1 MLAERSAPSMNPL
14 KTLSSLI
21 PPKSCWASP
30 APQALPPQ
38 SGLVACPPV
47 GLSFEEVEQ
56 WQADLRQRLER
67 LRQNAEAN
75 QGHSEELIRQ
85 RRAWSY
91 SAGSSNATCR
101 PWQTR

>member
-1 MLAERSAPSMNPL
+1 M
-14 KTLSSLI
+14 
-21 PPKSCWASP
+21 
-30 APQALPPQ
+30 
-38 SGLVACPPV
+38 

-67 LRQNAEAN
+67 LRQNLEAN
-75 QGHSEELIRQ
+75 LGHSEELIRQ

-91 SAGSSNATCR
+91 SDGSSNATCR